1 MNKGILEKMA
11 VAGALVMIACA
22 LWFWSGQVQ
31 SVIEL
36 LEMVG

>member
-1 MNKGILEKMA
+1 MSKGILEKMA
-11 VAGALVMIACA
+11 VIGAVVVIGCA

-36 LEMVG
+36 LEMAG